1 MAHNKHT
8 ESTFNQ
14 DLNLVRPD
22 RDAWL
27 ELAGDWQDPFGD
39 PKVVEHNGFNVVRDD
54 LMGYGSKC
62 RFGDI
67 LVSKAES
74 DTLVYVQPRYG
85 FAGISLAYLAKKYNK
100 KLVLFSPSQ
109 KEIMIKNYNALN
121 EIFAEIF

>member
-8 ESTFNQ
+8 ESIFNQ

-39 PKVVEHNGFNVVRDD
+39 PEVVEHNGFNVVRDD

-67 LVSKAES
+67 LVS
-74 DTLVYVQPRYG
+74 
-85 FAGISLAYLAKKYNK
+85 
-100 KLVLFSPSQ
+100 
-109 KEIMIKNYNALN
+109 
-121 EIFAEIF
+121 